1 MRRLVGAASR
11 LGRRLWPRPGPAILM
26 YHRVAEERFDPWG
39 LAVHPSRFAE
49 QMEWLAN
56 NRAPLSLTE
65 FAHRHKEGRLSTEAV
80 AITFDDGYACSA
92 EIAAPL
98 LNRLGIPATIF
109 LPTALIRRG
118 REFWWDDLERIILG
132 SSQEQLLWHG
142 ETVRLGARDSSD
154 RDWSVDKPPRTER
167 QQAFHFFWS
176 RFRAMRY
183 AECESSLEQLRA
195 QAEIPIEPRPSHRPM
210 SVAEARSLR
219 LTMFEFGSHGLTHPD
234 LPTLSDAEKVD
245 EISESIDDCLQLI
258 GRVPRTFA
266 YPYGRRDPR
275 DEQLAAEAGYDCAC
289 TAESGLVSRSASNFA
304 LPRLAVGNWSAA
316 TFRQRLL
323 GGA

>member
-1 MRRLVGAASR
+1 
-11 LGRRLWPRPGPAILM
+11 M
-26 YHRVAEERFDPWG
+26 YHRMADERLDPWG
-39 LAVHPSRFAE
+39 LAVHPPRFAQ

-56 NRAPLSLTE
+56 KREPLSLVE
-65 FAHRHKEGRLSTEAV
+65 FARRRREGRLSAEAI

-98 LNRLGIPATIF
+98 LNRLGIPATVF

-118 REFWWDDLERIILG
+118 REFRWDDLERIILE
-132 SSQEQLLWHG
+132 SSQEQLLWRG
-142 ETVRLGARDSSD
+142 ETIRLGARASND
-154 RDWSVDKPPRTER
+154 RDWAVDAPPRTER

-176 RFRAMRY
+176 RFRAMPY
-183 AECESSLEQLRA
+183 ADGESSLQQLRA
-195 QAEIPIEPRPSHRPM
+195 QTEIPIEPRPSHRPM
-210 SVAEARSLR
+210 SVSEARSLR
-219 LTMFEFGSHGLTHPD
+219 ETMFEFGSHGLTHPD

-245 EISESIDDCLQLI
+245 EICESIDDCLQVV

-289 TAESGLVSRSASNFA
+289 TAESGFVRRSASNFA